1 MSKVITFNRTGGPE
15 VLEVI
20 DVQVPAPTAGE
31 VQIRVHAI
39 GINRAEI
46 MYRNGQY
53 VIEPEFPARLGYE
66 AAGVVQAVGEN
77 VDEFTTGDRVSV
89 IPSFMFN
96 EYGMYGE
103 VVNAPVHAVVK
114 HPENLSFEEAAA
126 SWMMYVTAYGALIE
140 YGNLQAGQNVV
151 IRAASSSVGLAAIQI
166 ANMLGANPIALT
178 RTSEK
183 SEMLLKAGAAAV
195 IATAE
200 QDMVAEI
207 NRATDGAGA
216 HIVFDPVGGP
226 DVAKLTQ
233 VMAPQGMF
241 FQYGA
246 LDSRDMLVPVFDI
259 LGKHLTLRG
268 YELFEITTDSEKM
281 ARAKPFIIEG
291 LRAGKLKPVIDKTFP
306 FQEIADA
313 HRYMEANG
321 QVGKIVVTVE

>member
-1 MSKVITFNRTGGPE
+1 MSKIVTFNRTGGPE
-15 VLEVI
+15 VLEII
-20 DVQVPAPTAGE
+20 DVQVPAPAAGE

-39 GINRAEI
+39 GLNRAEI
-46 MYRNGQY
+46 MYRNDQY

-66 AAGVVQAVGEN
+66 AAGVVEAVGEN
-77 VDEFTTGDRVSV
+77 SENFAKGDLVSV

-96 EYGMYGE
+96 EYAMYGE
-103 VVNAPVHAVVK
+103 LVNAPVHAVVK
-114 HPENLSFEEAAA
+114 HPDNLSFEEAAA
-126 SWMMYVTAYGALIE
+126 SWMMYVTAYGALVE

-166 ANMLGANPIALT
+166 ANMLGAKPVALT

-183 SEMLLKAGAAAV
+183 RDMLLKAGAAHV

-207 NRATDGAGA
+207 NRATNGEGA

-233 VMAPQGMF
+233 TMAPQGIF

-268 YELFEITTDSEKM
+268 YELFEITTDVEKM
-281 ARAKPFIIEG
+281 ARAKSFVTEG
-291 LRAGKLKPVIDKTFP
+291 LRSGKLKPVIDKTFR
-306 FQEIADA
+306 FEEIAEA

-321 QVGKIVVTVE
+321 QTGKIIVTVE

>member
-126 SWMMYVTAYGALIE
+126 SWMMYVTAFGALIE

>member
-15 VLEVI
+15 VLEFV

-46 MYRNGQY
+46 MYRNGEY

-66 AAGVVQAVGEN
+66 AAGVMQAVGEN
-77 VDEFTTGDRVSV
+77 VDEFTIGDLVSV

-103 VVNAPVHAVVK
+103 VVNAPVHAIVK

-126 SWMMYVTAYGALIE
+126 SWMMYVTAYGALVE

-200 QDMVAEI
+200 LDMVAEI
-207 NRATDGAGA
+207 NRTTDGVGA

-246 LDSRDMLVPVFDI
+246 LDSRDMLVPVFNI

-281 ARAKPFIIEG
+281 ARAKSFITEG

-306 FQEIADA
+306 FEEIADA
-313 HRYMEANG
+313 QRYMEANG

>member
-1 MSKVITFNRTGGPE
+1 MSKVVTFNRTGGPE
-15 VLEVI
+15 VLEVV
-20 DVQVPAPTAGE
+20 DVEVPAPAAGE
-31 VQIRVHAI
+31 VQIRVNAI
-39 GINRAEI
+39 GLNRAEI

-53 VIEPEFPARLGYE
+53 VITPEFPARLGYE
-66 AAGVVQAVGEN
+66 AAGVVEVVGEN
-77 VDEFTTGDRVSV
+77 VEGFAKGDVVSV

-103 VVNAPVHAVVK
+103 RVNAPLHAVVK
-114 HPENLSFEEAAA
+114 HPGNLSFEEAAA
-126 SWMMYVTAYGALIE
+126 SWMMFVTAYGALVE
-140 YGNLQAGQNVV
+140 YGNLQAGQNVI

-166 ANMLGANPIALT
+166 ANMLGAKPVALT

-183 SEMLLKAGAAAV
+183 RDMLLQAGAAAV

-207 NRATDGAGA
+207 NRATHGEGV

-233 VMAPQGMF
+233 IMAPQGMY

-268 YELFEITTDSEKM
+268 YELFEITTDAEKM
-281 ARAKPFIIEG
+281 ERAKTFVSEG
-291 LRAGKLKPVIDKTFP
+291 LRSGKLKPVIDKTFRL
-306 FQEIADA
+306 EDIADA

-321 QVGKIVVTVE
+321 QVGKIIVTVG